1 MAFADEIVQSIRQLC
16 VPLAIILYGEKRT
29 LSTDKLKAA
38 SVCVIVPDGTD
49 KHALQHA
56 LYLAIV
62 ADVPVN
68 LTLYTVQEWDELTQ
82 DEDSY
87 AAWIRRKGR
96 VLYEQIT

>member
-1 MAFADEIVQSIRQLC
+1 MGICRRNRPIHPAAVRTARHHLIWRKAHAVDRQAQGGQRLC
-16 VPLAIILYGEKRT
+16 DCPRRY
-29 LSTDKLKAA
+29 
-38 SVCVIVPDGTD
+38 D

-68 LTLYTVQEWDELTQ
+68 LTLYTVQEWDALTQ

>member
-1 MAFADEIVQSIRQLC
+1 M
-16 VPLAIILYGEKRT
+16 
-29 LSTDKLKAA
+29 
-38 SVCVIVPDGTD
+38 IVPDGTD

-68 LTLYTVQEWDELTQ
+68 LTLYTVQEWDALTQ

-96 VLYEQIT
+96 VLYEQNHVKAGATACTTTNGWTKPFWTCRRRASS